1 MKVYEALAKA
11 FAAEG
16 TTAVFGMMGDANMY
30 WMDELHKL
38 GVELIEARHE
48 GGGLAMADGF
58 GRMHG
63 EHPGVCTTTSG
74 PGVTQLATTLVVAAR
89 ARTPLVAFIGEAPSS
104 DPSYIQRLDQS
115 RFAEACE
122 AAYVHVTTPDLAFD
136 AVRKAFYIART
147 ESRPV
152 LLSAPMDIQQ
162 KPFPDADDDYIP
174 STDLLKVDRPLYP
187 NPDVISEIA
196 DLVAASERTVIIA
209 GRGAM
214 KSGAG
219 QEILTLAQDAG
230 ALIAT
235 TLMSKTWLSEDEFH
249 VGISGNYATRTAI
262 ELFQDAELVIAL
274 GAGLNKY
281 TTNYG
286 YNYPLAK
293 YVQIDTKPSIV
304 MGHGTS
310 ADVYLQADAKLSVQ
324 ALRAQLEARGVHHT
338 GFRTPDVK
346 ERLAT
351 AWDDNEP
358 YEIEDGTVDPREVCT
373 VLDER
378 MPADIGL
385 VIGGGQNICF
395 STILMKKQRRTILM
409 NQHFGCIGQG
419 LTTAMGAMYAT
430 GRQPTFLMEGDA
442 GLMMHLPEFETAV
455 RSNLPLM
462 VVVMNDQLL
471 GAEYHK
477 AVAKGGLNPDLARIS
492 TPDLG
497 EVGRALGGRGSLVKS
512 IAELEAA
519 IDEFIANPAP
529 TMVDVRIS
537 TNVISIPYRRLHF
550 GQEA

>member
-38 GVELIEARHE
+38 GVELVEARHE
-48 GGGLAMADGF
+48 GAGLAMADGF
-58 GRMHG
+58 GRTS

-89 ARTPLVAFIGEAPSS
+89 ARTPLVAFVGEAPSG
-104 DPSYIQRLDQS
+104 DPSYVQRLDQS

-122 AAYVHVTTPDLAFD
+122 AAYVHVTTPDLAYD
-136 AVRKAFYIART
+136 AVQKAFYIART

-152 LLSAPMDIQQ
+152 LLSAPMDVQQ
-162 KPFPDADDDYIP
+162 KPFPDEDDEYVP
-174 STDLLKVDRPLYP
+174 STELLAPRRPIYP
-187 NPDVISEIA
+187 NPALIAEVA
-196 DLVAASERTVIIA
+196 DLVAASERTVIVA
-209 GRGAM
+209 GRGAVR
-214 KSGAG
+214 SGAG
-219 QEILTLAQDAG
+219 EEILKLAQDAG
-230 ALIAT
+230 ALVAT

-274 GAGLNKY
+274 GASMNKY
-281 TTNYG
+281 TTNHG
-286 YNYPLAK
+286 YNYPMAK
-293 YVQIDTKPSIV
+293 YVHIDTKPHIV
-304 MGHGTS
+304 MGHGVS
-310 ADVYLQADAKLSVQ
+310 ADVYVQADARLAVEELRK
-324 ALRAQLEARGVHHT
+324 ALDALGVHHT
-338 GFRTPDVK
+338 GYRTPDVK

-351 AWDDNEP
+351 AWNDNEP
-358 YEIEDGTVDPREVCT
+358 YEIEAGTVDPREVCT
-373 VLDER
+373 VLDAR
-378 MPADIGL
+378 VPAEIGL

-395 STILMKKQRRTILM
+395 STILMRKQRRSILM

-419 LTTAMGAMYAT
+419 LTTAMGSMYAT
-430 GRQPTFLMEGDA
+430 GREPTFLMEGDA

-455 RSNLPLM
+455 RSNLPLL

-477 AVAKGGLNPDLARIS
+477 ARAKGGLNPELARIT

-497 EVGRALGGRGSLVKS
+497 DVGRALGGRGALIRS
-512 IAELEAA
+512 IPELERAV
-519 IDEFIANPAP
+519 DEFIAEP
-529 TMVDVRIS
+529 TPTILDVRIS